1 MPRSAR
7 NLKTKVYL
15 DLEQAFRQ
23 MVQNYMADK
32 ILALMIVAASPYICT
47 IEFIRIYSDI
57 NYIP

>member
-1 MPRSAR
+1 MKIQVMPRSAR

-32 ILALMIVAASPYICT
+32 ILALMIVAASPLNLYN
-47 IEFIRIYSDI
+47 RVR
-57 NYIP
+57 